1 MEIVEGIE
9 VVSFMSLRYTRWGGF
24 DRAIGPEIKLVSFG
38 HEALDVGSAS
48 GVGWGKLVRC
58 INA

>member
-1 MEIVEGIE
+1 MLF
-9 VVSFMSLRYTRWGGF
+9 SMSLIYTRWGGF
-24 DRAIGPEIKLVSFG
+24 DRAIGPPVELVLFG
-38 HEALDVGSAS
+38 HEALDLGPAS